1 MGGCAQR
8 QGQERRQELSLP
20 YGAGS
25 EAMAA
30 EGGSGQERTRQ
41 RGEGGRQRGEGGK
54 PRTGGMLG
62 LAPVRCLSRCEEA
75 AWPEAGGSGALG

>member
-30 EGGSGQERTRQ
+30 EGFSGQERT
-41 RGEGGRQRGEGGK
+41 RQRGEGGK